1 MDPISLLTHLEHPN
15 SWIDAHDLWSIRN
28 QILHDLKY
36 LASQGLYH
44 EGLNLSN
51 VLVCSLRPISN
62 KLSLFSNSHVTIG
75 FVNTEI
81 PIQEFWKLKMNEHE
95 EVCLDDFIRSIVKSV
110 FPYSII
116 DKNIVFTNP
125 NTLERSD
132 LASLKAL
139 ICSIE
144 FETMFK
150 SGQFV
155 GDFVTIN
162 TNLSCFFKSFK
173 SQEQKT
179 LFFPNTLLFHIF
191 TQGIFSLFDRKFKD
205 SYFFKK
211 KFTCISSNFRNVFL
225 RAYDSACESRG
236 QIICFG
242 LFDLDFSNYIGT
254 VNLFLYSHCSRLK
267 SLNLSNKL
275 VKNIAE
281 ISKLSNLEFL
291 DLSYVLLFNWPWGH
305 DGITDISFLS
315 SCIKLKSLSL
325 DGSGVTD
332 LSPLSLLS
340 HTLKS
345 LSLKNT
351 PFSNL
356 SQLSLFKQLEHL
368 SLFHKFS
375 FEVFPNRKRTCS
387 SQFALKKILQI

>member
-1 MDPISLLTHLEHPN
+1 
-15 SWIDAHDLWSIRN
+15 
-28 QILHDLKY
+28 
-36 LASQGLYH
+36 
-44 EGLNLSN
+44 
-51 VLVCSLRPISN
+51 
-62 KLSLFSNSHVTIG
+62 
-75 FVNTEI
+75 
-81 PIQEFWKLKMNEHE
+81 MNEHE
-95 EVCLDDFIRSIVKSV
+95 EVCLDDLIRSIVKSV

-211 KFTCISSNFRNVFL
+211 KITCISSNFRNVFL

-242 LFDLDFSNYIGT
+242 LFDLDFSNWNQIIDLS
-254 VNLFLYSHCSRLK
+254 LFSHCSRLK
-267 SLNLSNKL
+267 SLNLSGQFNGEYNF

-305 DGITDISFLS
+305 DRITDISFLS

-332 LSPLSLLS
+332 LSPLSTCIKLKSLSLDGSGVTDLGPLSLLS